1 MKQINLTLAKSGD
14 VAVLRNGEQLEIVSI
29 MPHRAKPDTVRIT
42 VNHSKV
48 VALTTKLDGTYG
60 INKPNKFDITDILR
74 EGVSIFEP
82 K

>member
-1 MKQINLTLAKSGD
+1 
-14 VAVLRNGEQLEIVSI
+14 
-29 MPHRAKPDTVRIT
+29 MPHRAKLDTVRIT